1 MGLGGGESDGST
13 AQLREQEQEQ
23 EGELTSLPPTALLP
37 LFVYCFFFVLIS
49 FEWWISA
56 AVVLK
61 MLVAYVYKPP
71 LVGIPPLVF
80 LPVFLLYRCLLAPRF
95 RTGTGTST
103 SSTYVLCRAAA

>member
-23 EGELTSLPPTALLP
+23 EGELTASDCAASSVCLLFY
-37 LFVYCFFFVLIS
+37 LFLLIS

-103 SSTYVLCRAAA
+103 SSTYVLCRASA